1 MTPHRGGNGRLVAWN
16 ARNDGG
22 TRDLPIIE
30 FRDPAIRETLG
41 GPRIVP
47 AELVQYCFRPVG
59 FGQSGMTGPSTCAF
73 GRSLGAGCQQLEKP
87 AGKEMTMG
95 ITNTH
100 GEQPIIIG
108 LVSDTHGLV
117 RNGLFRALGGVS
129 QIFHAGDV
137 GGRDVLETLR
147 SIAPVQAVYGNVD
160 PIDGVLP
167 DEIVTDIGGLSIHVS
182 HGHELGS
189 PTPAKLL
196 SRYSAD
202 ILVFG
207 HTHRAVVERS
217 GTRLVINP
225 GAAGPKRFDVKP
237 SVAILRISNGKAEVE
252 IVALTE

>member
-1 MTPHRGGNGRLVAWN
+1 MAGR
-16 ARNDGG
+16 
-22 TRDLPIIE
+22 
-30 FRDPAIRETLG
+30 
-41 GPRIVP
+41 
-47 AELVQYCFRPVG
+47 
-59 FGQSGMTGPSTCAF
+59 
-73 GRSLGAGCQQLEKP
+73 QQLEKS
-87 AGKEMTMG
+87 AGKEMTMS
-95 ITNTH
+95 IANAH
-100 GEQPIIIG
+100 GEPIIVG

-117 RNGLFRALGGVS
+117 RSGLFRVLGGVS

-137 GGRDVLETLR
+137 GGRDVLDALR

-167 DEIVTDIGGLSIHVS
+167 DEIVTELGGVSIHVS

-207 HTHRAVVERS
+207 HTHHALVERS
-217 GTRLVINP
+217 GKRLVINP

-237 SVAILRISNGKAEVE
+237 SVAILRIAGSNVDVE
-252 IVALTE
+252 IVPLG